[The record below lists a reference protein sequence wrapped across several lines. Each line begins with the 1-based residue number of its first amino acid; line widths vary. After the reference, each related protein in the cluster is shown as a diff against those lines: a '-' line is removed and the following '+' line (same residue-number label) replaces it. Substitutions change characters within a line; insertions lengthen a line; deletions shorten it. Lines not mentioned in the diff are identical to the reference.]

1 MLQRRGTTG
10 SVTAVVVLEGVLSAT
25 VQVALPDS
33 KSNSERA
40 ARQISPCTHT
50 HTLSV
55 RVAARHT
62 ANYHDRPA
70 TVGRRLVLACPAE
83 QPRQPWTAA
92 PSTASADN
100 SEQPGLGSSQAQR
113 RQAATTIPG

>member
-10 SVTAVVVLEGVLSAT
+10 SLTAVVVLEGVLSAT

-40 ARQISPCTHT
+40 ARQISPCTHP
-50 HTLSV
+50 TLSV

-62 ANYHDRPA
+62 ANYHDQPA

-83 QPRQPWTAA
+83 QPQQPWTAA

-113 RQAATTIPG
+113 RQAAATIPG